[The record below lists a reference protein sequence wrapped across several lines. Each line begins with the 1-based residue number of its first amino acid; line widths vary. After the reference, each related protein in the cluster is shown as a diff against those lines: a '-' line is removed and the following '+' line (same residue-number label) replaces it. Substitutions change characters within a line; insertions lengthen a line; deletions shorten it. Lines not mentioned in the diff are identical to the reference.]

1 MRRSFRLFLIAAAV
15 FLCSTSPFAQL
26 VIPEIPYDSAPNLLK
41 GLPEDT
47 YLGEAVGVATNAQGH
62 IFVYSRTGTVQ
73 VTNGTERTFVRG
85 NGGARLFEFDQ
96 TGKYVREIGQ
106 GLYGFVFAH
115 AVRVDP
121 QENVWIVDEGANQVI
136 KFNPQG
142 QVIMIL
148 GRKPEAITVPG
159 GTPQARGGGAPAEGG
174 GGAAGGRAG
183 GAPAAGARAGGAA
196 PGAGGGGGGGRGGG
210 ALPGAGA
217 EGETFNRPTDVA
229 WDAQGNI
236 FIADGYGNSRVAKF
250 DKNGVF
256 VKTWGSS
263 GTGPSQFN
271 TVHSIATDA
280 AGNVYVG
287 DRGNRRIQVFDNNG
301 TLKTMFLNVGAPWA
315 VCITPGAHQ
324 YLYSSNSNGT
334 GDFDHGGE
342 IYKMELD
349 GKIVG
354 KFGKPGKLM
363 KEFGSV
369 HEIDCRNENEIY
381 VGEITNWR
389 VQKLSLHPT
398 QAK

>member
-1 MRRSFRLFLIAAAV
+1 MRRFLRLMMIAAGVLVA
-15 FLCSTSPFAQL
+15 STSPSAQL
-26 VIPEIPYDSAPNLLK
+26 VFPEIPYDSAPNLLK
-41 GLPEDT
+41 GFPEDT
-47 YLGEAVGVATNAQGH
+47 YLGEAVGVATNSQGH
-62 IFVYSRTGTVQ
+62 IFVYTRAGTPMA
-73 VTNGTERTFVRG
+73 TFGTERSFVRG
-85 NGGARLFEFDQ
+85 NGAARLFEFDQ

-121 QENVWIVDEGANQVI
+121 QDNIWVVDEGGNLVI

-142 QVIMIL
+142 QVVMTI

-159 GTPQARGGGAPAEGG
+159 GEPVVARGGGAV
-174 GGAAGGRAG
+174 AGGRG
-183 GAPAAGARAGGAA
+183 GDAVGGGRGGDAVV
-196 PGAGGGGGGGRGGG
+196 GGRGGGGGGRGGG
-210 ALPGAGA
+210 ALPGAGV

-236 FIADGYGNSRVAKF
+236 FIADGYGNARVAKF
-250 DKNGVF
+250 DKSGVF
-256 VKTWGSS
+256 LKTWGSLGS
-263 GTGPSQFN
+263 APGQFN
-271 TVHSIATDA
+271 TVHSIAVDA
-280 AGNVYVG
+280 GGNVYVG

-315 VCITPGAHQ
+315 VCITPGPHQ

-334 GDFDHGGE
+334 GDFDHNGE

-349 GKIVG
+349 GKILG
-354 KFGKPGKLM
+354 KFGKAGKQM

-369 HEIDCRNENEIY
+369 HEIDCRNENELY

-389 VQKLSLHPT
+389 VQKLTLHPG